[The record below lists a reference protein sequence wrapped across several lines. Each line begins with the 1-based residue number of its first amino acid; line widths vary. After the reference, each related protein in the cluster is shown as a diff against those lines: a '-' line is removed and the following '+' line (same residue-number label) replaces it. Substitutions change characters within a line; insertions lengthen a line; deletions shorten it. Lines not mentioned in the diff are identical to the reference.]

1 MKTQERSGALPSRP
15 RDQYSESAATPQ
27 DRFAAYANS
36 RPPPARRTYSA
47 PTEDSRQALF
57 GRPPNPRSET
67 DFPSRSNDEQTLA
80 DSDDDV
86 EAIKQDIRFT
96 KQESLSSTR
105 NAIRLA
111 SEAEEQGRASLSR
124 LGRQSEKLG
133 GIEKNLNVS
142 TAHAREAEDKTKE
155 LQKLNRTIFA
165 VHVRN
170 PFTRGK
176 KVDEEREIETR
187 HLSQRA
193 EQDRSREDVYKSSQR
208 VNKALNGE
216 SSGERRTYVKQ
227 KQYSFEGDEED
238 DMVERDIDEN
248 LNVLG
253 DITGRLKGLA
263 MATKAELDF
272 QNNKLDEIS
281 ASVSSFL
288 RC

>member
-1 MKTQERSGALPSRP
+1 MTNF
-15 RDQYSESAATPQ
+15 T
-27 DRFAAYANS
+27 
-36 RPPPARRTYSA
+36 
-47 PTEDSRQALF
+47 
-57 GRPPNPRSET
+57 
-67 DFPSRSNDEQTLA
+67 SRSNNEQTLA

-96 KQESLSSTR
+96 KEESLSSTR

-155 LQKLNRTIFA
+155 LQKLNRSIFA

-170 PFTRGK
+170 PFTRRK
-176 KVDEEREIETR
+176 KAAEEEREIEAR
-187 HLSQRA
+187 HSSQRA
-193 EQDRSREDVYKSSQR
+193 EQDRSREDAYMSSQR
-208 VNKALNGE
+208 INKALDNT

-238 DMVERDIDEN
+238 DRVERDIDEN

-272 QNNKLDEIS
+272 QNNRLDEIS
-281 ASVSSFL
+281 AAVSSFWRVPNL
-288 RC
+288 GGSFRRQTSSHDQTA